1 MRYYTPQDVALH
13 NCAEDCWISLFGQ
26 VFDLTEMVLSN
37 RGPFVDSLIMA
48 AGTDVSHWF
57 SIATPAQKGRK
68 QARSVK
74 TGKVI
79 PSDAANLGGNDG
91 GKFSPRSSKQ
101 TYEPRTYVNPQ
112 TGLTV
117 PYLPMGRFLHV
128 PPNFPTTK
136 WRTNLGLPWWRDQKR
151 VIGKLTRKAR
161 PLRVLNVLTQQ
172 EGHLLV
178 ACEDTMDDIL
188 ERYLEQNAHARS
200 YTWKVLQ
207 DGAFVPAVMG
217 KTLEENGIVD
227 DDLELERLGLDED
240 GFTPVIHIYFND
252 DLTIA

>member
-79 PSDAANLGGNDG
+79 PPSD
-91 GKFSPRSSKQ
+91 KQ
-101 TYEPRTYVNPQ
+101 QEEVQAGLEPRTYVNPQ

-136 WRTNLGLPWWRDQKR
+136 WRTSLGLPWWRDQKR

-207 DGAFVPAVMG
+207 DGAFVPAVMD

-227 DDLELERLGLDED
+227 DDMELERLGLDED